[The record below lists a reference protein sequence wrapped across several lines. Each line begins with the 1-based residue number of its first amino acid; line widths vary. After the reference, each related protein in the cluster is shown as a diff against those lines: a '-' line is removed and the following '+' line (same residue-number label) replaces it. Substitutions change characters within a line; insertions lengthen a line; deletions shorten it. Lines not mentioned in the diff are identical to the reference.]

1 VDSYRILPIS
11 DVWFSRQEFYNFA
24 VSGQNILLIGVK
36 LSAPVLISILVVN
49 FVLGIAGK
57 TVPQMNVLVTSFA
70 VNIFVGF
77 AILMVSLPMFLDQ
90 MNSVLQI
97 TSEALFKFMRAI

>member
-1 VDSYRILPIS
+1 M
-11 DVWFSRQEFYNFA
+11 WFSRQEFYNFA